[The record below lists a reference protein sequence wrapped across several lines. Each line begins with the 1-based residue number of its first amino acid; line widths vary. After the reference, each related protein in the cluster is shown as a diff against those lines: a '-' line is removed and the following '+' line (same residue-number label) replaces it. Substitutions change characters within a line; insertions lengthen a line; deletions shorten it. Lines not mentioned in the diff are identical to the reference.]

1 MSFRIGTK
9 LREER
14 EKRRLSQTEL
24 ADMLDVPQT
33 TYQSWESDKSCPKAE
48 HFFKLS
54 NLLEIPI
61 NDLAPEGTI
70 IKIVQ
75 NHDNKDNSVNGFEI
89 SLDPSKLYND
99 LAGKYIKLLEDENKD
114 LKLQQYSNNE
124 ANTALKAQNEALLA
138 EVERLRGGN

>member
-33 TYQSWESDKSCPKAE
+33 TYQSWESDKSCPKVE
-48 HFFKLS
+48 HFIKLL
-54 NLLEIPI
+54 NLFEIPI
-61 NDLAPEGTI
+61 NNLAPEGTV

-75 NHDNKDNSVNGFEI
+75 NHDNKDNSVDVLEI
-89 SLDPSKLYND
+89 SLDPSKPNDD
-99 LAGKYIKLLEDENKD
+99 LAVKYMKLLEAKNKD
-114 LKLQQYSNNE
+114 LEEKMLSKDE